1 MAVDAVALGR
11 GGRAILEA
19 WVGVLLARGA
29 SVTVFGTA
37 LSPQDGLRCEAVG
50 GGRLALLRWAVR
62 GWAEASAG
70 FDRKMSFTG
79 FAAAPGQVCF
89 VHNALYYEEAARVLP
104 LAMQARLAVLRE
116 LTGAAV
122 AESASV
128 VVQSAAMV
136 AHVWRA
142 HGRRAEKI
150 VTVPAGVL
158 GEGVFGDAGK
168 QADLLWVGNEL
179 PFKDAAAALEAVS
192 RMEGRRLT
200 LVGNTVPMASGLRHR
215 WVGEL
220 ERADVFGLYRGASA
234 LVMTSRAESLGLPL
248 AEAMQCGL
256 VVVAPDLPYARELCG
271 DAAVYF
277 EAGDVGGLVSALAQ
291 AESRRQEYVLKGLG
305 RAAEL
310 ELARPFEVLS
320 DLVLD

>member
-29 SVTVFGTA
+29 SVTVYGTA

-62 GWAEASAG
+62 GWAEVSAG

-89 VHNALYYEEAARVLP
+89 VHNALYYDEAARVLP
-104 LAMQARLAVLRE
+104 VAMQARLAVLRE

-122 AESASV
+122 EASLAV
-128 VVQSAAMV
+128 VVQSEAMV
-136 AHVWRA
+136 EHVWRA

-150 VTVPAGVL
+150 VTVPARAL
-158 GEGVFGDAGK
+158 GDRADFGES
-168 QADLLWVGNEL
+168 ADLLWVGNEL
-179 PFKDAAAALEAVS
+179 PFKDVGVVLGAVS
-192 RMEGRRLT
+192 RMDGRRLT
-200 LVGNTVPMASGLRHR
+200 LVGNTVPMASGQRHR

-248 AEAMQCGL
+248 AEAMQSGL
-256 VVVAPDLPYARELCG
+256 LVVAPDLPYARELCG